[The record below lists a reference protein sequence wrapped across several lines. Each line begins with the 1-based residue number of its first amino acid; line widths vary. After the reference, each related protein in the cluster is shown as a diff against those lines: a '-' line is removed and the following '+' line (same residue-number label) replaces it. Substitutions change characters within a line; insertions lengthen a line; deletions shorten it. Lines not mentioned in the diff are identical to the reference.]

1 MKDIRILIADDDK
14 EIRNLLKIYLERELY
29 MVDTAINGDEALQL
43 FNQNNYNLV
52 ILDLMMPK
60 VDGIEVCRKLRDKTN
75 VPILMLTAKDHEV
88 DKILGLSIG
97 ADDYITKPFS
107 IHEVIARV
115 KALMRRFLVLGSDA
129 NIQKKTTLTFK
140 GLLIDLN
147 TYTVHTNKEEIN
159 LTGKELEL
167 LKFFTSNP
175 GQVFTKTQL
184 FRNVW
189 DDNYIEDDNTVMVHI
204 RKLRKKIEIDPSN
217 PKFIQTVWGI
227 GYKFVGES
235 LKIDKILFLISLQL
249 IIYGLLNIQMDP
261 KVKISLF
268 ITLIL
273 ITMYLFFSRIQFIQ
287 HRKSIDTKLSRV
299 LKGNLQARLFT
310 SNDRSLHNIVFSIN
324 ELIAELEKVRIEAK
338 RSEESRK
345 KLLSSISHDIR
356 TPLTSIIGYIDAL
369 KDEVAASEIEKQEYL
384 KILHMKSNNLKHLVD
399 EIFNM
404 AKLDANEFPLKEE
417 ELDFSEVTREVLI
430 EFLPEL
436 SKHNIE
442 LQILIPE
449 STFPIMADQLSLIR
463 IIGNLMKNA
472 IYYGKDGKTVGVEL
486 LETDTE
492 YELLI
497 WDKGPGIP
505 KHDLQNIFERMYR
518 SEQSR
523 NSSFGGSGLGL
534 SISKALVE
542 KNGGHIW
549 VESNPWERTTFGFSI
564 PKHNTFKK

>member
-14 EIRNLLKIYLERELY
+14 EIQNLLKIYLERELY

-204 RKLRKKIEIDPSN
+204 RKLRKKIEVDPSN

-227 GYKFVGES
+227 GYKFVGE
-235 LKIDKILFLISLQL
+235 QL
-249 IIYGLLNIQMDP
+249 ED
-261 KVKISLF
+261 
-268 ITLIL
+268 
-273 ITMYLFFSRIQFIQ
+273 
-287 HRKSIDTKLSRV
+287 
-299 LKGNLQARLFT
+299 
-310 SNDRSLHNIVFSIN
+310 
-324 ELIAELEKVRIEAK
+324 
-338 RSEESRK
+338 
-345 KLLSSISHDIR
+345 
-356 TPLTSIIGYIDAL
+356 
-369 KDEVAASEIEKQEYL
+369 
-384 KILHMKSNNLKHLVD
+384 
-399 EIFNM
+399 
-404 AKLDANEFPLKEE
+404 
-417 ELDFSEVTREVLI
+417 
-430 EFLPEL
+430 
-436 SKHNIE
+436 
-442 LQILIPE
+442 
-449 STFPIMADQLSLIR
+449 
-463 IIGNLMKNA
+463 
-472 IYYGKDGKTVGVEL
+472 
-486 LETDTE
+486 
-492 YELLI
+492 
-497 WDKGPGIP
+497 
-505 KHDLQNIFERMYR
+505 
-518 SEQSR
+518 
-523 NSSFGGSGLGL
+523 
-534 SISKALVE
+534 
-542 KNGGHIW
+542 
-549 VESNPWERTTFGFSI
+549 
-564 PKHNTFKK
+564 

>member
-129 NIQKKTTLTFK
+129 NTQEKTTLTFK

-204 RKLRKKIEIDPSN
+204 RKLRKKIEVDPSN

-227 GYKFVGES
+227 GYKFVGE
-235 LKIDKILFLISLQL
+235 QL
-249 IIYGLLNIQMDP
+249 ED
-261 KVKISLF
+261 
-268 ITLIL
+268 
-273 ITMYLFFSRIQFIQ
+273 
-287 HRKSIDTKLSRV
+287 
-299 LKGNLQARLFT
+299 
-310 SNDRSLHNIVFSIN
+310 
-324 ELIAELEKVRIEAK
+324 
-338 RSEESRK
+338 
-345 KLLSSISHDIR
+345 
-356 TPLTSIIGYIDAL
+356 
-369 KDEVAASEIEKQEYL
+369 
-384 KILHMKSNNLKHLVD
+384 
-399 EIFNM
+399 
-404 AKLDANEFPLKEE
+404 
-417 ELDFSEVTREVLI
+417 
-430 EFLPEL
+430 
-436 SKHNIE
+436 
-442 LQILIPE
+442 
-449 STFPIMADQLSLIR
+449 
-463 IIGNLMKNA
+463 
-472 IYYGKDGKTVGVEL
+472 
-486 LETDTE
+486 
-492 YELLI
+492 
-497 WDKGPGIP
+497 
-505 KHDLQNIFERMYR
+505 
-518 SEQSR
+518 
-523 NSSFGGSGLGL
+523 
-534 SISKALVE
+534 
-542 KNGGHIW
+542 
-549 VESNPWERTTFGFSI
+549 
-564 PKHNTFKK
+564 

>member
-29 MVDTAINGDEALQL
+29 IVDTAINGDEALQL

-129 NIQKKTTLTFK
+129 NIQEKTTLTFK

-204 RKLRKKIEIDPSN
+204 RKLRKKIEVDPSN

-227 GYKFVGES
+227 GYKFVGE
-235 LKIDKILFLISLQL
+235 QL
-249 IIYGLLNIQMDP
+249 ED
-261 KVKISLF
+261 
-268 ITLIL
+268 
-273 ITMYLFFSRIQFIQ
+273 
-287 HRKSIDTKLSRV
+287 
-299 LKGNLQARLFT
+299 
-310 SNDRSLHNIVFSIN
+310 
-324 ELIAELEKVRIEAK
+324 
-338 RSEESRK
+338 
-345 KLLSSISHDIR
+345 
-356 TPLTSIIGYIDAL
+356 
-369 KDEVAASEIEKQEYL
+369 
-384 KILHMKSNNLKHLVD
+384 
-399 EIFNM
+399 
-404 AKLDANEFPLKEE
+404 
-417 ELDFSEVTREVLI
+417 
-430 EFLPEL
+430 
-436 SKHNIE
+436 
-442 LQILIPE
+442 
-449 STFPIMADQLSLIR
+449 
-463 IIGNLMKNA
+463 
-472 IYYGKDGKTVGVEL
+472 
-486 LETDTE
+486 
-492 YELLI
+492 
-497 WDKGPGIP
+497 
-505 KHDLQNIFERMYR
+505 
-518 SEQSR
+518 
-523 NSSFGGSGLGL
+523 
-534 SISKALVE
+534 
-542 KNGGHIW
+542 
-549 VESNPWERTTFGFSI
+549 
-564 PKHNTFKK
+564 